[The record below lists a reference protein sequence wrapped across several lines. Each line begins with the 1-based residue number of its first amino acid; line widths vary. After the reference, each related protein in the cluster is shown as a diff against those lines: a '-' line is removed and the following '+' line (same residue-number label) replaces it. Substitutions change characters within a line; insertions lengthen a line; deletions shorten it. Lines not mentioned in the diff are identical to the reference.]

1 MKKHLY
7 LLLLLTSVLASA
19 QTKGNALNFSDLG
32 NATIYGNQIRNFEQ
46 QNLIPSP
53 VITLDVKALSNVLA
67 ESYTAV
73 FNVIQIGKTT
83 VETNNLMKER
93 IVKVKN

>member
-46 QNLIPSP
+46 
-53 VITLDVKALSNVLA
+53 
-67 ESYTAV
+67 
-73 FNVIQIGKTT
+73 
-83 VETNNLMKER
+83 
-93 IVKVKN
+93 